1 MFAPLHINFIC
12 ELLRSLSPQRTRS
25 KRASL
30 YLTLAFLIL
39 FAPLSIE
46 AQQPQ
51 EDDDDEVVRINTDLV
66 VINVTVTDAQGKYVH
81 GLRRSDFKVFEDGQE
96 QPAELI
102 STFSLEETPFAAT
115 ILLDTSG
122 SMESRMSLARSAAIR
137 FLDGLRTD
145 DVAAVYKFDAKI
157 ERVQDFSPGRDLADV
172 AYGLRARGMTALND
186 AIVQAARDIS
196 ERPEKRRAL
205 IVLSDGMDTFSKA
218 SSDKALNQ
226 ALAAHA
232 TIYTVDMA
240 APNGPN
246 TKGQQNVGVLKN
258 FATKSG
264 GRFIST
270 PGGQALREAFAGIVE
285 ELRNQY
291 TIGYRPTNRTRDGK
305 WRAIE
310 VKLSRPELSAR
321 TRKGYRAPR

>member
-1 MFAPLHINFIC
+1 MNRAPLF
-12 ELLRSLSPQRTRS
+12 
-25 KRASL
+25 
-30 YLTLAFLIL
+30 LAFAFLAL
-39 FAPLSIE
+39 VAPLSTI

-51 EDDDDEVVRINTDLV
+51 EDDDEVVRINTDLV
-66 VINVTVTDAQGKYVH
+66 VINVTVLDAQGKYVH
-81 GLRRSDFKVFEDGQE
+81 GLRRSDFKVFEDGRE

-102 STFSLEETPFAAT
+102 STFSVEETPFAAT

-122 SMESRMSLARSAAIR
+122 SMENRMSLARSAAIR

-157 ERVQDFSPGRDLADV
+157 EKVQDFSPGRDLADV
-172 AYGLRARGMTALND
+172 AFGLRARGMTALND
-186 AIVQAARDIS
+186 AIVLASKDIS
-196 ERPEKRRAL
+196 ERPEKRRAI

-218 SSDKALNQ
+218 SSDKALHQ
-226 ALAAHA
+226 ALAAQA
-232 TIYTVDMA
+232 TIYTVDMSA
-240 APNGPN
+240 QSGPN
-246 TKGQQNVGVLKN
+246 ARGQQNVAVLKN

>member
-1 MFAPLHINFIC
+1 MRVQRA
-12 ELLRSLSPQRTRS
+12 LLYP
-25 KRASL
+25 A
-30 YLTLAFLIL
+30 LAFIVL
-39 FAPLSIE
+39 FAPLSAL

-51 EDDDDEVVRINTDLV
+51 EDDDVVRINSDLV
-66 VINVTVTDAQGKYVH
+66 VMNVTVLDAEGKYVH
-81 GLRRSDFKVFEDGQE
+81 GLRRSDFKVFEDGRE

-102 STFSLEETPFAAT
+102 STFSVEETPFAAT

-137 FLDGLRTD
+137 FLDGLRVD

-172 AYGLRARGMTALND
+172 AFGLRARGMTALND
-186 AIVQAARDIS
+186 AILLAADDIAQ
-196 ERPEKRRAL
+196 RPERRRAI

-218 SSDKALNQ
+218 SSDKALNH
-226 ALAAHA
+226 ALVAHA
-232 TIYTVDMA
+232 TIYTVDMSA
-240 APNGPN
+240 QSGPN
-246 TKGQQNVGVLKN
+246 ARGQQNVAALKN
-258 FATKSG
+258 FALKSG
-264 GRFIST
+264 GRYVST

-291 TIGYRPTNRTRDGK
+291 TIGYRPTNRMRDGK

-310 VKLSRPELSAR
+310 IKLSRPELSAR
-321 TRKGYRAPR
+321 TRKGYRAPG